1 MGWSKIEALCFL
13 DHHLFRGFSVICY
26 KLTVIVGEQCNKSKE
41 GSKYFFNNLSAHF
54 CLFAC
59 IFLFRFCFFFS
70 FFFFSF
76 FIVFCLFCFCF
87 IGLVSN
93 GDVLLFRFF

>member
-1 MGWSKIEALCFL
+1 MNNATSPK
-13 DHHLFRGFSVICY
+13 
-26 KLTVIVGEQCNKSKE
+26 KE
-41 GSKYFFNNLSAHF
+41 VNTSSI
-54 CLFAC
+54 
-59 IFLFRFCFFFS
+59 IFLRIFVCLLVSFYFGFVFS
-70 FFFFSF
+70 FLSFFFSF

>member
-1 MGWSKIEALCFL
+1 MGWSKTEALCFL
-13 DHHLFRGFSVICY
+13 DHHLFWGFSVICY

-54 CLFAC
+54 CLFVC

-70 FFFFSF
+70 FLFF
-76 FIVFCLFCFCF
+76 VFCYCFLSVLF
-87 IGLVSN
+87 
-93 GDVLLFRFF
+93 LFYKFGFQ

>member
-54 CLFAC
+54 CLFVC

-70 FFFFSF
+70 FLFF
-76 FIVFCLFCFCF
+76 VFCYCFLSVLF
-87 IGLVSN
+87 
-93 GDVLLFRFF
+93 LFYKFGFQ

>member
-54 CLFAC
+54 CLFVC
-59 IFLFRFCFFFS
+59 LYLFISFVFFLFFS
-70 FFFFSF
+70 FF
-76 FIVFCLFCFCF
+76 CL
-87 IGLVSN
+87 L
-93 GDVLLFRFF
+93 LLFSVCFVFVL